1 MMIDDYDKSLISL
14 DTLAENN
21 NALQGGGGWRGGGG

>member
-21 NALQGGGGWRGGGG
+21 NALQGEGWRGG